1 MSAIIESENSV
12 LNAQRY
18 AIINALSSGTS
29 SLSNARKESLIIER
43 PNNYNPVVLFLGE
56 VAKNNHQDFNLAYRA
71 VNKKILGFDNLYQSL
86 SDSTDYSVTINIASR
101 STTKVNISS
110 ADSDSSFEK
119 DEITYKVKTVLSQV
133 NSLEKDNERVAS
145 RFLMRSIERK
155 LKVKDVFYLN
165 ELLKNMS
172 VMDFSPRCLV
182 SALRS
187 TYRVKHSLFM
197 WRFALQSVEERL
209 SAKGLDSHAWLIG
222 LTNDRK

>member
-1 MSAIIESENSV
+1 MSAKIESENSV

-29 SLSNARKESLIIER
+29 SLSKTRKESLIIDH
-43 PNNYNPVVLFLGE
+43 PNNYNPVFLFLGE
-56 VAKNNHQDFNLAYRA
+56 VAKKNNQDFNLAYGA
-71 VNKKILGFDNLYQSL
+71 VNKKTLGLDNLYQSL
-86 SDSTDYSVTINIASR
+86 SDSTDYSVSINVVSR
-101 STTKVNISS
+101 STTKVNISL

-133 NSLEKDNERVAS
+133 NSLENDNERVAS
-145 RFLMRSIERK
+145 RFLMRSIEKK

-172 VMDFSPRCLV
+172 LMDFSPRCLV

-197 WRFALQSVEERL
+197 WRFALQSVEKRL
-209 SAKGLDSHAWLIG
+209 SAKGLDSHSWLIG